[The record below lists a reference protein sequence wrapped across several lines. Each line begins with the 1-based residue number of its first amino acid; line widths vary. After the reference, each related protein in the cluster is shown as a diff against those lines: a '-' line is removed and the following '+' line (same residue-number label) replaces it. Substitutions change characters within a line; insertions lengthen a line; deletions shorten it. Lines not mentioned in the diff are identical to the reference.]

1 MSMFSFNNKF
11 KNATLNKGEDGC
23 YRLNVFYE
31 STDEFGNVDLIE
43 INGIPLYF
51 SDNPS
56 SDISVCSI
64 YSYPEASIN
73 LGFGELNFDRKTKL
87 KRTRIKNADAKEMTL
102 EEIEKCLGHKV
113 KIVTNKEK

>member
-43 INGIPLYF
+43 INDIPLYF
-51 SDNPS
+51 SDYPL

-64 YSYPEASIN
+64 YSYPEASVN

-87 KRTRIKNADAKEMTL
+87 KRKIERITKIYTEQYNKLLKNTTINNNTL
-102 EEIEKCLGHKV
+102 F
-113 KIVTNKEK
+113 NSY